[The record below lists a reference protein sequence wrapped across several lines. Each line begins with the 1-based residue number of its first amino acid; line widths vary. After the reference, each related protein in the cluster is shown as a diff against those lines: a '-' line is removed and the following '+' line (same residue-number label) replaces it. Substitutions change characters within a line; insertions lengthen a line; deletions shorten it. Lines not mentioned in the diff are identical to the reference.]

1 MGRRRI
7 SGKAKIM
14 RDTLVVALEASWELD
29 PVLLDERLWN
39 EVEEST
45 ERSKSEERTVQD
57 VEV

>member
-1 MGRRRI
+1 
-7 SGKAKIM
+7 M

-39 EVEEST
+39 EVEESPE
-45 ERSKSEERTVQD
+45 ERKSEERTVQD

>member
-1 MGRRRI
+1 
-7 SGKAKIM
+7 M

-39 EVEEST
+39 EVDESP
-45 ERSKSEERTVQD
+45 ERSKTEERTVQD